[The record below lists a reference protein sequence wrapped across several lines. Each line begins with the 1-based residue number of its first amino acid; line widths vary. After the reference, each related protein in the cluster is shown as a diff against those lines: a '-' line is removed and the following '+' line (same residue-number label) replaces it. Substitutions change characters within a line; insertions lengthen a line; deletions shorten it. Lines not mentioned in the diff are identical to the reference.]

1 MNLSLSKDVQTNL
14 ELLNDVILKV
24 GYQYFS
30 AYVGG
35 HWMLSFQCNARF
47 DEECKAHLKMFK
59 LTKDKNELKA
69 LTLYEY

>member
-30 AYVGG
+30 TRVDE
-35 HWMLSFQCNARF
+35 HQMLTFPCNAWF